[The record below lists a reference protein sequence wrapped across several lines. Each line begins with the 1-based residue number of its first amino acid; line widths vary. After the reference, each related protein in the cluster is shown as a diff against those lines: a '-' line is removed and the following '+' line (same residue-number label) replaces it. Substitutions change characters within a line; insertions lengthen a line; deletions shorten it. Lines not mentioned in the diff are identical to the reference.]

1 MNRYKVTFSDDTIM
15 RLYAEIQDKVSLVKI
30 LGEYYR
36 GYKKAYEWLIFLVDN
51 DSIKNF
57 RKAAMCNINEHNTLI
72 SFFLQNARRIYKCIL
87 YFLFQQPKKTSVNNT
102 ETPFL
107 VTTLVLK
114 RKVNVTVIIFDIAS
128 PVCVISV
135 MKFANNQKHCKYA

>member
-1 MNRYKVTFSDDTIM
+1 MRFLAPSCGAEKSNKFCPLPYGNHLPYSFYWVFTPTKLAHDLYTSKMYRIRHCPVG
-15 RLYAEIQDKVSLVKI
+15 RLYH
-30 LGEYYR
+30 
-36 GYKKAYEWLIFLVDN
+36 
-51 DSIKNF
+51 NF
-57 RKAAMCNINEHNTLI
+57 VL
-72 SFFLQNARRIYKCIL
+72 LQNARRIYKCIL
-87 YFLFQQPKKTSVNNT
+87 YSLFQQPKKTSVNNT

>member
-1 MNRYKVTFSDDTIM
+1 MTN
-15 RLYAEIQDKVSLVKI
+15 SLTNN
-30 LGEYYR
+30 Y
-36 GYKKAYEWLIFLVDN
+36 N
-51 DSIKNF
+51 IKNF
-57 RKAAMCNINEHNTLI
+57 RKAVMCRISEHDTLI
-72 SFFLQNARRIYKCIL
+72 SLFPHFKERIYKCIL
-87 YFLFQQPKKTSVNNT
+87 YSLFQQPKKTSVNNT